1 MAGFNTWTLVIIS
14 RLPCRPP
21 FRTQEPQVP
30 MELTFS
36 TCFASGNTSPNLS
49 SPGTN
54 PPVSGAVIF
63 LVAIWNYKLLR
74 RKPQNQAKWLK
85 RLPRGQR
92 EVFTPQRGPIYL
104 YFFNHREFPS
114 FFFSA
119 QLWKWGTAPRW
130 LWKQALSYKWWRASW
145 KTILPTTLWAP
156 RMETAAILRALCPS
170 PSRAPPC
177 FPGSHL
183 IASPGHTTCRPDSWL
198 LFQAGSAA
206 KLLLLISGLYKES
219 AFFLQAV
226 TASSAVLKRN
236 FTLFSSLRAYLHGLF
251 GGRGRAARISKIH
264 N

>member
-1 MAGFNTWTLVIIS
+1 
-14 RLPCRPP
+14 
-21 FRTQEPQVP
+21 

-114 FFFSA
+114 FFFFCSA
-119 QLWKWGTAPRW
+119 VKMRPSTKMAVEAGPELHMMKGQLENHSPHHSLGTENGNSCCSQSPLPLTLPGPTLLPW
-130 LWKQALSYKWWRASW
+130 LTPHCVPWTHHLPAGLLASVPCRFCCQ
-145 KTILPTTLWAP
+145 T
-156 RMETAAILRALCPS
+156 S
-170 PSRAPPC
+170 PSHKWPLQRKC
-177 FPGSHL
+177 
-183 IASPGHTTCRPDSWL
+183 
-198 LFQAGSAA
+198 
-206 KLLLLISGLYKES
+206 LLL
-219 AFFLQAV
+219 
-226 TASSAVLKRN
+226 TSSHSMLNSVEA
-236 FTLFSSLRAYLHGLF
+236 
-251 GGRGRAARISKIH
+251 
-264 N
+264 